1 MRAYNDPE
9 ICFPYW
15 PQPKANYYYFFYCN
29 SIYYGIFAFD
39 VSGWV
44 ITRRKYLMKAKS
56 YFWIFVLFAEPEKK
70 RGIIIMASIEGVDG
84 SLNL

>member
-1 MRAYNDPE
+1 M
-9 ICFPYW
+9 IQKFVFPTGLS
-15 PQPKANYYYFFYCN
+15 QKLIIIIFFYCN